1 MNDKRETASDT
12 DLNRLFEQMRR
23 EDAVQAPDFPDVA
36 MLAGREPVIAGRE
49 AYGVMPKVAA
59 AAAVAAVAV
68 FLMRGPAPQ
77 DPAVLYADLMSA
89 NSIATDTLLSVS
101 PGTLPGM
108 LSLPD
113 VYEMDLATGTD
124 QGMN

>member
-36 MLAGREPVIAGRE
+36 MLAGREPVVAGRE
-49 AYGVMPKVAA
+49 AYGVMPKLAA

-77 DPAVLYADLMSA
+77 DAAVLYADLMSA

-113 VYEMDLATGTD
+113 VYEMDLATGTE

>member
-1 MNDKRETASDT
+1 
-12 DLNRLFEQMRR
+12 MRR

-49 AYGVMPKVAA
+49 ACGVMPKVAA
-59 AAAVAAVAV
+59 AAAVVSVAV

-101 PGTLPGM
+101 VGTLPGM

-113 VYEMDLATGTD
+113 VYEMELATGTEQD
-124 QGMN
+124 MN

>member
-1 MNDKRETASDT
+1 MNDKRKTASDA
-12 DLNRLFEQMRR
+12 DLHRVFEQMRG
-23 EDAVQAPDFPDVA
+23 EDATQAPDFPDMA
-36 MLAGREPVIAGRE
+36 MLEGRKPVIAGHK

-68 FLMRGPAPQ
+68 FLLRGPAPQ
-77 DPAVLYADLMSA
+77 DPAVLYADLMRA
-89 NSIATDTLLSVS
+89 NNIATDTLLSVS

-113 VYEMDLATGTD
+113 MYEMELASGTD
-124 QGMN
+124 QGLN

>member
-36 MLAGREPVIAGRE
+36 MLAGREPVVAGRE

-59 AAAVAAVAV
+59 AAAVVAVAV
-68 FLMRGPAPQ
+68 FLLRGPAPQ